1 MSRQVSLIINR
12 IKEFV
17 QVKLNSLVSTN
28 TQIAFLKPFA
38 TRYLDNKIDKIEKF
52 LYNFADKEGNIDIE
66 GIVDETVENLIS
78 KKKAERTM
86 GETEKIII
94 EDGKIK
100 IDLPFINKQ
109 VILDN
114 NDLQDFIK
122 MF

>member
-1 MSRQVSLIINR
+1 
-12 IKEFV
+12 
-17 QVKLNSLVSTN
+17 
-28 TQIAFLKPFA
+28 
-38 TRYLDNKIDKIEKF
+38 
-52 LYNFADKEGNIDIE
+52 
-66 GIVDETVENLIS
+66 
-78 KKKAERTM
+78 M
-86 GETEKIII
+86 GKTEKIII

>member
-1 MSRQVSLIINR
+1 
-12 IKEFV
+12 
-17 QVKLNSLVSTN
+17 
-28 TQIAFLKPFA
+28 
-38 TRYLDNKIDKIEKF
+38 
-52 LYNFADKEGNIDIE
+52 
-66 GIVDETVENLIS
+66 
-78 KKKAERTM
+78 M

-100 IDLPFINKQ
+100 IDLTFINKQ

>member
-1 MSRQVSLIINR
+1 MNYDVFDGSKTIDLSYD
-12 IKEFV
+12 F
-17 QVKLNSLVSTN
+17 
-28 TQIAFLKPFA
+28 
-38 TRYLDNKIDKIEKF
+38 DNKTVSFDGDT
-52 LYNFADKEGNIDIE
+52 YQIE

-78 KKKAERTM
+78 KKKAEWTM

>member
-1 MSRQVSLIINR
+1 MSQQVSLIISR

-28 TQIAFLKPFA
+28 TQITFLKPFA

-78 KKKAERTM
+78 KKKAEWTM

-114 NDLQDFIK
+114 YKIL
-122 MF
+122 